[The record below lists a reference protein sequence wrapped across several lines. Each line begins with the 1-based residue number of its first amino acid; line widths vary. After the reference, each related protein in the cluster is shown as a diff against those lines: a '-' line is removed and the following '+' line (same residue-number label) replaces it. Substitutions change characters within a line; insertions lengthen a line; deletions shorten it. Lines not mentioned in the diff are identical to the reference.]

1 MKLLTRADTFQ
12 ETTGKRRFV
21 QVSGLVLGIDNTW
34 EQWIRFALNALGL
47 TIRQPMAYEKPH
59 HAMLQICRQQRP
71 RELGSRETLLSM
83 VNKKS
88 FNSIIVSSII
98 IECQDNSGG

>member
-1 MKLLTRADTFQ
+1 MQ
-12 ETTGKRRFV
+12 
-21 QVSGLVLGIDNTW
+21 
-34 EQWIRFALNALGL
+34 IRIKSLCANRCGSCPKIVTVDFSSFALIALGL

-71 RELGSRETLLSM
+71 RKLGSRETLLSM

-88 FNSIIVSSII
+88 FKFDHCIIHYH
-98 IECQDNSGG
+98 